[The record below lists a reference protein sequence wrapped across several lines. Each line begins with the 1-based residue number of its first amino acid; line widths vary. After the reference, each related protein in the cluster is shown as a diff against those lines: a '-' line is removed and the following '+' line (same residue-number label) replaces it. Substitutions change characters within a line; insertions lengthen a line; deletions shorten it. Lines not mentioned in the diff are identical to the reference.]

1 MEIWIEMRTLKLQE
15 SSHMNSDSGF
25 NFIQQKIE
33 EEPHYFFF

>member
-25 NFIQQKIE
+25 INFIQQKTW
-33 EEPHYFFF
+33 EEP